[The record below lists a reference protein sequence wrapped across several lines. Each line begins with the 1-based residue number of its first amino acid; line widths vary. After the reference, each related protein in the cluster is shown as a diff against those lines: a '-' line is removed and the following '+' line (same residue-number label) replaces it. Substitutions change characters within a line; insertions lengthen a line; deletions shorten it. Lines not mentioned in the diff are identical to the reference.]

1 MLAEVSTLL
10 LPIVLCGVCGI
21 ESSQIAGSYAC
32 LVHELI
38 ELDLQYI
45 LALVYKNSR
54 DWSF

>member
-1 MLAEVSTLL
+1 MLSEVSTVL
-10 LPIVLCGVCGI
+10 LPIVLCGECVI
-21 ESSQIAGSYAC
+21 ESSQIAGFYAC